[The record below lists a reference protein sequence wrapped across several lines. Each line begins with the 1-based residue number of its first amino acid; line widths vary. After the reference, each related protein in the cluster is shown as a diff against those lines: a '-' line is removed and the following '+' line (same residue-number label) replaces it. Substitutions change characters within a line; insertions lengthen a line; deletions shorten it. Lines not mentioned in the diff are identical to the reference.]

1 MMDAIDLKAHPDL
14 ASDWLLSASQGR
26 NHVRTQGNRKKA
38 IVGQTE
44 VKPKDGS

>member
-1 MMDAIDLKAHPDL
+1 MMDGAARKTPTNL
-14 ASDWLLSASQGR
+14 ASDWLLSASQGQ
-26 NHVRTQGNRKKA
+26 NHVRTQGSRKKA